1 MVAAL
6 ALTAL
11 RRPGPVPAAELVQA
25 LGFAGFP
32 AMAVLLTAR
41 RADPRYA
48 VPWSTAALGWSV
60 VMVAGAGPA
69 LPLLGTLG
77 DLGWCV
83 AVTSTPFLLLLFP
96 DGRVPAPRWRVLP
109 PVVLAAGAAAC
120 VGTLMTPGPAG
131 TGPVDRWTVLGG
143 RLGPVG
149 EPLLFASVLVLLVA
163 VLAAIASL
171 VVRYRSGSTPVRLQI
186 TWVAFAAL
194 SLGVPFAVLG
204 LANVAVPGV
213 WGALLLAVPM
223 LATCAAVA
231 VAVLRH
237 RLYDID
243 VIIRRTVV
251 YGLLTAAVVAG
262 YVTVVGTLSA
272 LLQGRARWPVAVVAT
287 GLVAVAFQ
295 PARERL
301 QRAVNRLLYGDR
313 DEPHEVVARL
323 ADRLAT
329 TPEPAAMLPTVVDTT
344 AQALRLPHVSIWQV
358 DGDVLRPAAT
368 TGGTAGPETGVVDAA
383 AADLIRAATEPLP
396 RIGGDLGAAL
406 DAAGVTLVLPL
417 RHAGDLVGVLCA
429 APRRRGEDW
438 SDPDRRAL
446 TQLARHAGAVVHA
459 DRLTAALRRSLGD
472 LTRSRDGERRRIQR
486 DLHDGLG
493 PTLAAI
499 RLHVETC
506 LDAGTAAPE
515 WLRRELERIDEL
527 VGQAGSDVRRL
538 VHGLHPPT
546 LDQLGLVAAL
556 DRQVTQFGRDTGM
569 TTRFTG
575 EAVGDTPAAVGITV
589 YRVTQ
594 EALTNVAKHS
604 GAASVDVALWHH
616 DSHLHLRV
624 DDDGA
629 GLRPGAGGGAGLGGM
644 RDRAASVG
652 GTLTLDRRPG
662 GGTRLTLTVPNAA
675 EP

>member
-1 MVAAL
+1 LTEALDTRDGDMDRCGWRRTSGVLCAGAVTLMVAAV

-32 AMAVLLTAR
+32 AVAVLLTAR

-60 VMVAGAGPA
+60 V
-69 LPLLGTLG
+69 
-77 DLGWCV
+77 
-83 AVTSTPFLLLLFP
+83 
-96 DGRVPAPRWRVLP
+96 
-109 PVVLAAGAAAC
+109 LAAGAAAC
-120 VGTLMTPGPAG
+120 VGTLMMPGPAG

-171 VVRYRSGSTPVRLQI
+171 VVRYRRGSTPVRLQI

-358 DGDVLRPAAT
+358 DGDVLRPAAA
-368 TGGTAGPETGVVDAA
+368 TGGTAGPETGVVAAA
-383 AADLIRAATEPLP
+383 AADLIRAATGPLP
-396 RIGGDLGAAL
+396 RIGGDLGVAL

-438 SDPDRRAL
+438 SDPDRLAL
-446 TQLARHAGAVVHA
+446 AQLARHAGAVVHA

-472 LTRSRDGERRRIQR
+472 LTRSRDEERRRIQR

-569 TTRFTG
+569 TTRFT
-575 EAVGDTPAAVGITV
+575 
-589 YRVTQ
+589 
-594 EALTNVAKHS
+594 
-604 GAASVDVALWHH
+604 
-616 DSHLHLRV
+616 HLHLRV